1 MTVFRW
7 LALLLVTLLVG
18 CASPLR
24 QLPSGADGPP
34 LGPTPDLLDIPDAVP
49 RIEPLRVGGPNKPY
63 DVAGV
68 HYVPMTR
75 DEPLAETGL
84 ASWYGRKFH
93 GRATASGERYDVYAM
108 TAAHPTMPIP
118 SYARVHNPANG
129 REVIV
134 RVNDRGPF
142 AAGRIIDLSYAAAV
156 KLGVARGVAPVRVTR
171 LTHADILALA
181 PAPAEA
187 PVLAEGAA
195 ATAAVAAPQEQ
206 QAEQALPAA
215 PPAPVER
222 AYTQSARGFWLQF
235 GAFSRQDGAVDLR
248 RDVAA
253 RAEWLAPLLT
263 LFADGRLHRVQAGPF
278 ASRGEAQEAAA
289 HAQRSMALTPIVIER
304 R

>member
-7 LALLLVTLLVG
+7 LALLCALLLVG

-24 QLPSGADGPP
+24 QLPSGVDGPP
-34 LGPTPDLLDIPDAVP
+34 LEPAPDLLNIPDAVP

-129 REVIV
+129 REVVV

-171 LTHADILALA
+171 LTHADILAQAPSEA
-181 PAPAEA
+181 PA
-187 PVLAEGAA
+187 LAEGAA
-195 ATAAVAAPQEQ
+195 ATAGVAAPKELT
-206 QAEQALPAA
+206 EQALPAA
-215 PPAPVER
+215 PAAPVER

-235 GAFSRQDGAVDLR
+235 GAFSRQEGAVDLR

-289 HAQRSMALTPIVIER
+289 HAQRSVALTPIVIER

>member
-1 MTVFRW
+1 MTVFRCW
-7 LALLLVTLLVG
+7 LALLFAALLVG

-34 LGPTPDLLDIPDAVP
+34 LGPIPDLLSIQDAVP
-49 RIEPLRVGGPNKPY
+49 RVEPLRVGGPNKPY
-63 DVAGV
+63 DIAGV

-75 DEPLAETGL
+75 DEPLSETGL

-93 GRATASGERYDVYAM
+93 GRSTASGERYDVYAM

-156 KLGVARGVAPVRVTR
+156 KLGVAHGVAPVRVTR
-171 LTHADILALA
+171 LTHADILARV
-181 PAPAEA
+181 PAEA
-187 PVLAEGAA
+187 PEPAEGAA
-195 ATAAVAAPQEQ
+195 VAAEALPPAAAVQAVPM
-206 QAEQALPAA
+206 QAETAVA
-215 PPAPVER
+215 R
-222 AYTQSARGFWLQF
+222 AYTDAARGYWLQF
-235 GAFSRQDGAVDLR
+235 GAFARQDGAVGLR
-248 RDVAA
+248 RDLAA
-253 RAEWLAPLLT
+253 RAEWLGPLLT

-278 ASRGEAQEAAA
+278 ASRDAAEEAAA
-289 HAQRSMALTPIVIER
+289 HAQRSVALTPIVVER